1 MAELTPD
8 LEALLVDVT
17 RAVSTA
23 EILRKEYAQAQ
34 LEAMTAKRKYL
45 EALLDDAAAKEEA

>member
-1 MAELTPD
+1 MLTPD